1 MEEKA
6 LKGQEKRDKMLTV
19 RSGWLEC
26 PSCRRNRRMM
36 QILPSTEG
44 RNVVAFCRVCKTEHI
59 VDIVKGE
66 CFESYGQ

>member
-1 MEEKA
+1 MQGEP
-6 LKGQEKRDKMLTV
+6 KRGKMLTV
-19 RSGWLEC
+19 RGRWLEC
-26 PSCRRNRRMM
+26 PTCHRNRQMM

-44 RNVVAFCRVCKTEHI
+44 HNIVVFCRVCKTEHI

>member
-1 MEEKA
+1 MKA
-6 LKGQEKRDKMLTV
+6 LQNEKPRGKLLTV
-19 RSGWLEC
+19 RNGYLEC

-36 QILPSTEG
+36 QVLPDAEG
-44 RNVVAFCRVCKTEHI
+44 RRIVAYCRICKTEHI

>member
-1 MEEKA
+1 MQGES
-6 LKGQEKRDKMLTV
+6 KRGKMLPV
-19 RSGWLEC
+19 SNGWIEC

-36 QILPSTEG
+36 QILPGTEG
-44 RNVVAFCRVCKTEHI
+44 RNIVAFCRICKIEHI